1 MRASFLIA
9 IVFFALN
16 NGSPGHAQ
24 LPSAAKPGSVAPA
37 FTLNDLEGN
46 PHALVDLLKDRLV
59 VIMFIATQC
68 PISNDYNERMVALDS
83 LYKQRGVRF
92 VGINSNRQENVDEI
106 REHARKHRFGFPVLK
121 DLDNHVADAYGAQ
134 VTPEIFVIDTAGI
147 IGYHGRID
155 DSRDPED
162 ITTHD
167 LRATI
172 DALLEGK
179 APSRTETKAFGCG
192 IKRVKK

>member
-1 MRASFLIA
+1 MRALFLI
-9 IVFFALN
+9 VVVLLAL

-24 LPSAAKPGSVAPA
+24 LPPVAKPGSVAPA

-46 PHALVDLLKDRLV
+46 SYTLPDLLKGRLV
-59 VIMFIATQC
+59 VVMFIATQC
-68 PISNDYNERMVALDS
+68 PISNDYNERMVMLDS

-92 VGINSNRQENVDEI
+92 AGINSNRQEDVDEI
-106 REHARKHRFGFPVLK
+106 REHARKYRFGFPVLK
-121 DLDNHVADAYGAQ
+121 DPDNHVADAYGAQ
-134 VTPEIFVIDTAGI
+134 VTPEIFVLDTGGI
-147 IGYHGRID
+147 IRYHGRID

-167 LRATI
+167 LRDTI

-179 APSRTETKAFGCG
+179 EPPRAETKAFGCG
-192 IKRVKK
+192 IKRMKK